1 MKETD
6 FTGLAFEIRW
16 FALFSVKLA
25 SRDIEA
31 RLAALRPGL
40 SSPQFIVLTLL
51 ACRPL
56 TLKGLADCMMLTP
69 SSLVPIIDR
78 LESEGLVV
86 RGQDPDDRRRRPLTL
101 TEDARRL
108 LARAPE
114 IDPNDRDCRALQTM
128 GAAKGRQLS
137 RLLREF
143 ISEMAGDDRVVEHIL
158 SRSPCRN
165 MNGNARAAGH
175 KLQASSANRRARQG
189 AESAR
194 KAAQNAKE
202 Q

>member
-1 MKETD
+1 MKEMD
-6 FTGLAFEIRW
+6 FTGLAFEVRW
-16 FALFSVKLA
+16 LTLFSVKLS
-25 SRDIEA
+25 SRDVEA

-40 SSPQFIVLTLL
+40 SVPQFIVLTVL
-51 ACRPL
+51 ARHPL
-56 TLKGLADCMMLTP
+56 TLKGLADHMMLTP

-114 IDPNDRDCRALQTM
+114 IDPNDRDCRALQAM
-128 GAAKGRQLS
+128 GATKSRQLS

-143 ISEMAGDDRVVEHIL
+143 ISQMAGDDRAAEHIL
-158 SRSPCRN
+158 SRSPCR
-165 MNGNARAAGH
+165 G
-175 KLQASSANRRARQG
+175 ASKRARPARPEPG
-189 AESAR
+189 AER
-194 KAAQNAKE
+194 
-202 Q
+202 

>member
-31 RLAALRPGL
+31 RLSALRPGL
-40 SSPQFIVLTLL
+40 SVPQFIVLTVL
-51 ACRPL
+51 ACHPL
-56 TLKGLADCMMLTP
+56 TLKGLADSMMLTP

-86 RGQDPDDRRRRPLTL
+86 RGHDPDDRRRRPLTL

-108 LARAPE
+108 LACAPE
-114 IDPNDRDCRALQTM
+114 IDPNDRDCRALQAM
-128 GAAKGRQLS
+128 GAAKSRQLS
-137 RLLREF
+137 QLLHEF
-143 ISEMAGDDRVVEHIL
+143 ITQMAEDDRVAEDIL
-158 SRSPCRN
+158 SRSPCRRTN
-165 MNGNARAAGH
+165 RDAHPAGH
-175 KLQASSANRRARQG
+175 QPRAGSPNRCALRSKGQG
-189 AESAR
+189 AES
-194 KAAQNAKE
+194 
-202 Q
+202 